1 MHISGGVM
9 TICRELAEI
18 LMITARMA
26 HTLGEKY
33 SGPFVQPLTD
43 NERLQKPRL
52 LLERVQLVLARRP
65 KPLQRLAVERASLL
79 LHLDKLPP
87 KMLPRLLSLL
97 ASLLLVGIWPVTATL
112 VRT

>member
-18 LMITARMA
+18 LIVTARMA

-33 SGPFVQPLTD
+33 SGPFVQLLTD

-52 LLERVQLVLARRP
+52 LLERVQSVLARRP
-65 KPLQRLAVERASLL
+65 KPLQRLAVERANLVL
-79 LHLDKLPP
+79 RLDKLPP
-87 KMLPRLLSLL
+87 GKMLPRLLSLL
-97 ASLLLVGIWPVTATL
+97 ASLLLVGIWTVT
-112 VRT
+112 VM